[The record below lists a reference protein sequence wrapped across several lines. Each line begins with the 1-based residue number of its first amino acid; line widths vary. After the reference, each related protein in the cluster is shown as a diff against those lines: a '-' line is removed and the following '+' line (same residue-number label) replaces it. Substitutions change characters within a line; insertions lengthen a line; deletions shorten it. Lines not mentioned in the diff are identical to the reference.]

1 MKKIVIL
8 MGLLGFLAACD
19 APGTS
24 STMVAPE
31 ASSNKLQIYFMVLAC
46 VQVLSFKIPNKERLP
61 SASAL
66 YLFIRA
72 CMDIFDRVAQSFESQ
87 AFMKTIGAELISVEQ
102 GKVIILS
109 LIHI

>member
-31 ASSNKLQIYFMVLAC
+31 ASGLLKAIKFC
-46 VQVLSFKIPNKERLP
+46 
-61 SASAL
+61 
-66 YLFIRA
+66 
-72 CMDIFDRVAQSFESQ
+72 
-87 AFMKTIGAELISVEQ
+87 
-102 GKVIILS
+102 
-109 LIHI
+109 